1 MSKTKT
7 PLTYE
12 TALKELQDI
21 VAQMQ
26 DDAIGMD
33 ELSEKIKRSAELI
46 NYCREK
52 LRAVEGEVKGLFD
65 A

>member
-7 PLTYE
+7 LLSYE
-12 TALKELQDI
+12 AALKELQEI
-21 VAQMQ
+21 VAQLQ

-46 NYCREK
+46 NFCREK
-52 LRAVEGEVKGLFD
+52 LRTVEGEVKGLFEV
-65 A
+65 